1 MSQGVSAS
9 AGTWQGGDG
18 KEVAMG
24 REEYLQEIM
33 EALPCHALMTGTFS
47 LKQQGAL
54 AGIPLD
60 LLRGFSVL
68 RWHLWQ
74 GRQLLLACH

>member
-24 REEYLQEIM
+24 REEYLQEMM

-47 LKQQGAL
+47 LKQ
-54 AGIPLD
+54 
-60 LLRGFSVL
+60 
-68 RWHLWQ
+68 
-74 GRQLLLACH
+74 